1 MKKYLF
7 PFISVLI
14 SCSLFSQKIRKEIN
28 RPAYKNALYLRPLNA
43 VDLSHANIAIGYERM
58 LKVRKFLSITTSY
71 HYANLYDADRDANF
85 RTIPIIPTEGISL
98 ELEHKWFQKSLFYY
112 AASISARS
120 IRYQANNIFITTKP
134 DGSSSES
141 LFFFNVKKQW
151 LEASGK
157 IGWRV
162 RPSDRLFLDFY
173 LGAGI
178 RYKHTWYTET
188 ASREGATMEK
198 VNNIYYYRDRPGHF
212 LLPTVK
218 AGITFG
224 YKF

>member
-1 MKKYLF
+1 MNKFLF
-7 PFISVLI
+7 LLISVSI
-14 SCSLFSQKIRKEIN
+14 SCSLFSQKIRKEIS
-28 RPAYKNALYLRPLNA
+28 RPAYKNAFYIRPLNA
-43 VDLSHANIAIGYERM
+43 VDISHANIAVGYERM
-58 LKVRKFLSITTSY
+58 LKNRKFLSLTGSY
-71 HYANLYDADRDANF
+71 HYANLYEDRDANF
-85 RTIPIIPTEGISL
+85 LTIPMIPTEGVSL

-120 IRYQANNIFITTKP
+120 IRYQANNIFITAKP

-141 LFFFNVKKQW
+141 LDFFNVKKQW

-157 IGWRV
+157 IGWRI

-173 LGAGI
+173 LGIGI

-188 ASREGATMEK
+188 ELKEGASIEK
-198 VNNIYYYRDRPGHF
+198 TKNIYYYRDRPGHF
-212 LLPTVK
+212 LLPAVK
-218 AGITFG
+218 GGITFG